1 MVVLGVDAHKR
12 THTVV
17 AVDQLGRKLG
27 ERTTGTTSQDHLGL
41 LRWAEKFG
49 QQRLWAVEDC
59 RHLSRRLERDLL
71 GAGERIVR
79 VPTKLMAHAR
89 DAARSYGKSDPIDAL
104 AVARA
109 ALREPQLPAAQ
120 LEGPARQ
127 VRLLVDHRDNLVAE
141 RTRAI
146 NRLRWHLH
154 ELDPSWQPPAR
165 TLWRP
170 KHLQAIGDRLAGVDG
185 TLARLARG
193 LVERC
198 RQLSIEIAAIDKELE
213 VLVGP
218 LAPALLEL
226 CGCATITA
234 AKIVGE
240 TPTSAGSDPGTPTP
254 DTTGPRRCLSG
265 RATVFAT
272 GSAGP
277 ATGSSTPRS
286 TASPSPRP
294 TTIATPARSL
304 SAAAPPA
311 TPRPSRSAPSS
322 VDSPTSSIGHCSST
336 PNSTQRHLQSSTP
349 LDAMKERASAP
360 VLRGPRMTSLSD
372 SCCGGRPGR

>member
-120 LEGPARQ
+120 LAGPARQ

-185 TLARLARG
+185 TVARLARG

-240 TPTSAGSDPGTPTP
+240 TADVRRFRSRHAYARHNGTAPLPVWSGNRVRHRLSRAGNRQLNAAIHRVAITQAHYHRDARAFLERRRAAGDTKAESLRALKRRLSDVIY
-254 DTTGPRRCLSG
+254 
-265 RATVFAT
+265 RALLLDAELN
-272 GSAGP
+272 P
-277 ATGSSTPRS
+277 
-286 TASPSPRP
+286 
-294 TTIATPARSL
+294 
-304 SAAAPPA
+304 APP
-311 TPRPSRSAPSS
+311 T
-322 VDSPTSSIGHCSST
+322 V
-336 PNSTQRHLQSSTP
+336 
-349 LDAMKERASAP
+349 LDAA
-360 VLRGPRMTSLSD
+360 
-372 SCCGGRPGR
+372 